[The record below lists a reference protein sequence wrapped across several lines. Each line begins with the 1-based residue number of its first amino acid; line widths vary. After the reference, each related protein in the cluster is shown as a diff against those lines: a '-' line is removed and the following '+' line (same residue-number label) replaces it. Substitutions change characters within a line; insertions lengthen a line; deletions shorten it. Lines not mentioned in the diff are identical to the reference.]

1 MDYRFRCR
9 SVGDCVLSDRQLV
22 EPAHRG
28 AEPPQRPTRW
38 ALRRTPS
45 SDRALRILV
54 NLAGAVSAAWF
65 AQASIAYFVQTHR
78 LIGGLFC
85 IEQLWFVVAFLI
97 RRPARAVSQ
106 RLTSYLLAAGGTFG
120 GLLLRPNGIHALW
133 AVRAGFVLQVAGLI
147 LVIGSLVVLGRSFG
161 FVAADRGVVT
171 RGPYAVVRHPIYASY
186 LLIQVGYLAQAVSW
200 RNVAVVICVTACNIG
215 RIIAEERV
223 LSGAPAYRNY
233 RQAVR
238 FRFLPGLW

>member
-1 MDYRFRCR
+1 
-9 SVGDCVLSDRQLV
+9 VLSDRQLV

-54 NLAGAVSAAWF
+54 NLAGAVFAAWF
-65 AQASIAYFVQTHR
+65 AQASIAYFIQTHR

-85 IEQLWFVVAFLI
+85 IEQLWFVIAFLI

-106 RLTSYLLAAGGTFG
+106 RPTSYLLAAGGTFG
-120 GLLLRPNGIHALW
+120 GLLLRPAGVHELW
-133 AVRAGFVLQVAGLI
+133 AVRAGFVLQLAGLL
-147 LVIGSLVVLGRSFG
+147 LVIASLVALGRSFG

-171 RGPYAVVRHPIYASY
+171 HGPYAVVRHPIYASY

-200 RNVAVVICVTACNIG
+200 RNVAVVLCVTAFNIG
-215 RIIAEERV
+215 RIVVEERV
-223 LSGAPAYRNY
+223 LSESATYRSY
-233 RQAVR
+233 RAVVG
-238 FRFLPGLW
+238 FRFIPGVW